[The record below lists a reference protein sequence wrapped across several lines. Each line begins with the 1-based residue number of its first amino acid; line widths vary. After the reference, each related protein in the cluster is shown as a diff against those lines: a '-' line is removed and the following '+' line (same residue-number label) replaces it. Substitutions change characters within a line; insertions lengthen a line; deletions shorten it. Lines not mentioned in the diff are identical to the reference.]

1 MTKNSFIIRKKI
13 VKSLAL
19 MLLSL
24 LSFIC
29 VDSQAQDI
37 TVTGTW
43 SETIDAVDLLDGAG
57 SDIAP
62 IVSSTSQLT
71 IDLAISTSNSWNVS
85 IIRDSATWH
94 SDLILSAK
102 RTSNGTGSGTISGGT
117 SWQVITN
124 SSTEFFGGVGEPGN
138 RTGISVQLKLQSS
151 ITVPPD
157 NYSSTVTFYFVE
169 N

>member
-1 MTKNSFIIRKKI
+1 MTEKSFIIRKKI

-24 LSFIC
+24 LIFIC
-29 VDSQAQDI
+29 VEGQAQDI
-37 TVTGTW
+37 TVTGAW
-43 SETIDAVDLLDGAG
+43 SETIDAMDLLSGAG

-62 IVSSTSQLT
+62 IDSGTSQLT

-85 IIRDSATWH
+85 IIRNNTNWH
-94 SDLILSAK
+94 SNLILSAK
-102 RTSNGTGSGTISGGT
+102 RTSDGTGLGTISGGT
-117 SWQVITN
+117 SWQEVTN
-124 SSTEFFGGVGEPGN
+124 SSAGFFGGVGEPGN

-151 ITVPPD
+151 ITVPQG
-157 NYSSTVTFYFVE
+157 NYSSTITFYFVE